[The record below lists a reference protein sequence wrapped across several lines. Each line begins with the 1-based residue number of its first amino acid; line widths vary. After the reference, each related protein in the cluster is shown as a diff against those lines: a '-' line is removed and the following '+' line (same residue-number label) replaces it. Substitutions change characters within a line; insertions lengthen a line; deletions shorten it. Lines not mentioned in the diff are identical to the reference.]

1 MKEKQHIKI
10 NIADAGPIDLDI
22 PREKE
27 AMVRKIAQNVNMMW
41 SEWAS
46 QFSDKTSHD
55 VLAMVAFRYAQVYY
69 DLLQR
74 IDTQKAALADVE
86 KEFDRILLGM
96 E

>member
-10 NIADAGPIDLDI
+10 NIADAGPISLDI

-27 AMVRKIAQNVNMMW
+27 AMARKIAQNVNRMW

-46 QFSDKTSHD
+46 QFNDKTSHD

-69 DLLQR
+69 ELLQS
-74 IDTQKAALADVE
+74 IETQKTALADVE
-86 KEFDRILLGM
+86 KEFDRILLGV